1 VRLTIERIRTLVLGA
16 GLLLILAIAAFLVFD
31 KWKNRLIHH
40 DIPQRL
46 GIEIQ
51 QEANGVTYTQ
61 AHGGNTIFKIHA
73 SRVVQ
78 LRNQHATLHDVEIE
92 LYGQHGRRV
101 DTIRGDEFDYDQ
113 KTGIASASG
122 PVEISM
128 QSPAAAAAP
137 GTATA
142 KAKAADLIRV
152 HTSGLVFEQ
161 KTGIATTS
169 KRVDFSTGQGSGSSM
184 GASFDSDHGL
194 LVLDH
199 DVQLTALP
207 KSGNAAQT
215 VQVHASHAEFERD
228 AQLCR
233 LTEVSAETRA
243 ETASAARAVIYF
255 RDDGSVQR
263 MNAEGGFT
271 LATSTG
277 SRVGAP
283 AAQMEFDQKNQPSSG
298 HLSGGVTVASET
310 PDRTVSGSAP
320 RMDLAFAA
328 GNLRHAHLEQGVEF
342 HSQERSEAVSG
353 GRSVP
358 VVLTRTWHSRVADID
373 FRATAPGKVEPAVM
387 HGSGGVVLT
396 GESRRGSEAPVP
408 SRLAADELTGSFGSQ
423 AALRSIMGVGNAS
436 LQQTA
441 ANGTVQS
448 ASADRLQARFAP
460 VSAAPAAHAQT
471 ATSAATQVQA
481 ADLDGHV
488 VLVSQPAAKPGAQQE
503 APLRVSAG
511 HAAYEGAGE
520 LLHLTVNPR
529 VNEGGMELTADTLD
543 VAEQSGDAFAHGNI
557 KATWLQSA
565 GSAPGGVSFGGRGP
579 AHAIASEAELHRAT
593 NQATFRGR
601 ARLWQDDNSIS
612 APLLILDRETQT
624 LLART
629 TSAGSPVTAVLLS
642 AGTQGAPRS
651 SAAGGGSAVIRVRGG
666 ELYYSSADRK
676 AIFRS
681 SPLAA
686 VTAQSGAVTS
696 TSDEVELLLA
706 AAGARGPASAAAA
719 PAQVER
725 MTALGHVVLSAQ
737 GRRGTGHQLTYTGKT
752 GDYVLTGTAS
762 SPPILND
769 PERGSVTGEALIFH
783 SRDDSVSIE
792 GGQQETTTRT
802 TAPR

>member
-1 VRLTIERIRTLVLGA
+1 MRLTIERIRTLVLGA
-16 GLLLILAIAAFLVFD
+16 GLLLILAIVAFLLFD
-31 KWKNRLIHH
+31 KWKNRLIRH

-46 GIEIQ
+46 GVEIQ

-113 KTGIASASG
+113 KTGIASATG

-128 QSPAAAAAP
+128 QSPAAQGA
-137 GTATA
+137 TTA
-142 KAKAADLIRV
+142 KGKAADLIRV

-169 KRVDFSTGQGSGSSM
+169 KRVDFSTTEGSGSSM
-184 GASFDSDHGL
+184 GASYDSDRGL

-199 DVQLTALP
+199 DVELTALP
-207 KSGNAAQT
+207 RPGKAAQA

-243 ETASAARAVIYF
+243 EKASAARAVVYF

-263 MNAEGGFT
+263 LNAEGGFT
-271 LATSTG
+271 LATITG
-277 SRVGAP
+277 GHVGAP
-283 AAQMEFDQKNQPSSG
+283 AAQMQFDQKNQPSSG

-310 PDRTVSGSAP
+310 PDRSIDGSAP
-320 RMDLAFAA
+320 TMDLAFAN
-328 GNLRHAHLEQGVEF
+328 GDLRHVHLEQGVEF
-342 HSQERSEAVSG
+342 HSRERSEAVSG
-353 GRSVP
+353 GRTVP

-387 HGSGGVVLT
+387 HGSGSVVVT
-396 GESRRGSEAPVP
+396 GESRRGSEAAVA
-408 SRLAADELTGSFGSQ
+408 SRLAADAVTGNFASQ
-423 AALRSIMGVGNAS
+423 GALRSITGVGNAS

-460 VSAAPAAHAQT
+460 ASGASAAHGPAASSPAV
-471 ATSAATQVQA
+471 QVQA

-488 VLVSQPAAKPGAQQE
+488 VLVSQPAAKSGTQQ
-503 APLRVSAG
+503 APLRASAG
-511 HAAYEGAGE
+511 HAAYQGTGE

-543 VAEQSGDAFAHGNI
+543 VAEQSGDAFAHGNV
-557 KATWLQSA
+557 KATWTQTA
-565 GSAPGGVSFGGRGP
+565 GSPAGAVSFGGRGP
-579 AHAIASEAELHRAT
+579 VHAIATEAELHRAT

-612 APLLILDRETQT
+612 APVIILDREKQT
-624 LLART
+624 LVART
-629 TSAGSPVTAVLLS
+629 TSAGNPVTAVLLS

-651 SAAGGGSAVIRVRGG
+651 SAAGNGSAVIRVRGG
-666 ELYYSSADRK
+666 DLYYSSADRK

-681 SPLAA
+681 SPLAS
-686 VTAQSGAVTS
+686 VTAQSDAVTS
-696 TSDEVELLLA
+696 TSDEVDLLLA
-706 AAGARGPASAAAA
+706 AAGTRGPASAAAA

-737 GRRGTGHQLTYTGKT
+737 KRRGTGQQLTFTGKT
-752 GDYVLTGTAS
+752 GDYVLTGTPS